1 MSLLIRTASVPLAH
15 FHEADYCGPP
25 ARGMTMS
32 ATARAKQPVVSA
44 FKLLSPLG
52 ERLGEGVHREGIRQ
66 ADEAKTHLTLPATR
80 VPSLSPRF
88 AGGEGVCADD
98 DKE

>member
-1 MSLLIRTASVPLAH
+1 MISPSVAS
-15 FHEADYCGPP
+15 
-25 ARGMTMS
+25 T
-32 ATARAKQPVVSA
+32 

-52 ERLGEGVHREGIRQ
+52 ERLGEGGHREGIQQ